1 MLSKQFIVFYFVIIL
16 ATTNARMLKINRG
29 SSCSCRHRIQNER
42 DDAINKYNNL
52 ADNLDKLKEFVT
64 LSSCPVGNEFN
75 YENSMLD
82 TLNIKCDKCTKNYY
96 RTKYNST
103 CMHCPE
109 GFVSNSANT
118 LCIKGKKE
126 ELINTK
132 YCSKGTIIGNN
143 PYAEYGNSCVKCDI
157 NKKEYMPRENIEN
170 ECLICPSGSVIKNN
184 LCIKCQIGYYES
196 NNKCIECD
204 AGTYNNIEGSKTC
217 NKCNN
222 ERSVAYYSSGGI
234 NCDDSYLFDISNKV
248 NEIVDIKKI
257 SEPVIYS
264 LQIVSGIIYSNR
276 KMIMETSSQLTMFG
290 GLGIAT
296 YMIIVS
302 P

>member
-1 MLSKQFIVFYFVIIL
+1 MPSKQFIVFLFVII
-16 ATTNARMLKINRG
+16 AVTTNARIMRMSRG
-29 SSCSCRHRIQNER
+29 NSCQCRYRIENER
-42 DDAINKYNNL
+42 NDAIKKYNGL
-52 ADNLDKLKEFVT
+52 SDNLDKLKEFVT
-64 LSSCPVGNEFN
+64 LNSCPIGHEFN

-82 TLNIKCDKCTKNYY
+82 TLNIKCDKCPNNYY

-103 CMHCPE
+103 CLHCPE
-109 GFVSNSANT
+109 GFVSSTGNV
-118 LCIKGKKE
+118 CKKGEKK

-132 YCSKGTIIGNN
+132 YCPKGSIIGNDR
-143 PYAEYGNSCVKCDI
+143 YATYGKSCIICD
-157 NKKEYMPRENIEN
+157 NLKKEYMPNKNIEDK
-170 ECLICPSGSVIKNN
+170 CLICPSGSVVKDN

-204 AGTYNNIEGSKTC
+204 AGTYHNIEGSKTC

-222 ERSVAYYSSGGI
+222 DKSLSYHTIGGN

-248 NEIVDIKKI
+248 NEIVNIKKI

-264 LQIVSGIIYSNR
+264 LQIVSGMIYSNR
-276 KMIMETSSQLTMFG
+276 KMIMETSSKLTMFG
-290 GLGIAT
+290 GFGIAT